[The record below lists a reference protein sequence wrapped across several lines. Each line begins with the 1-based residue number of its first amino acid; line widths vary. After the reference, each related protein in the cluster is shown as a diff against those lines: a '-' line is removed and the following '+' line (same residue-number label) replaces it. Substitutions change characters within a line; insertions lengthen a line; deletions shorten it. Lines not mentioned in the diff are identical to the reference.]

1 MPSGKLFMLFL
12 SSADFFQNQLF
23 RKILSG
29 IPSECQIAWIQIRPN
44 VLLGL
49 TWVQTVCKSYQQTTL
64 GGKELSNE
72 QIEISVL
79 ITKVIW
85 DDSNESAHMHNL
97 IKAFTNYGIIG
108 RSMNLFFFFFHVK
121 PFLYW
126 WIFPYRLIQSG
137 RDSPFYI
144 LRGYSQKIPNYDV
157 FQYLKFGFILA
168 NIADPDE
175 MLHHAA
181 FHLGLHCLSKY
192 PFLYNNSK

>member
-1 MPSGKLFMLFL
+1 MLFL

-79 ITKVIW
+79 ITKVI
-85 DDSNESAHMHNL
+85 
-97 IKAFTNYGIIG
+97 
-108 RSMNLFFFFFHVK
+108 
-121 PFLYW
+121 
-126 WIFPYRLIQSG
+126 
-137 RDSPFYI
+137 
-144 LRGYSQKIPNYDV
+144 
-157 FQYLKFGFILA
+157 
-168 NIADPDE
+168 
-175 MLHHAA
+175 
-181 FHLGLHCLSKY
+181 
-192 PFLYNNSK
+192 